1 MNGTCHLRILIGSAL
16 ARSVALEVV
25 DQSLAVVAQ
34 VTEVNSLTTL
44 AEEKE
49 AIEDAEQLG
58 GRLVNSKN
66 GS

>member
-1 MNGTCHLRILIGSAL
+1 MNGTCHLRILVGSAL

-25 DQSLAVVAQ
+25 DQSLAIVSQ
-34 VTEVNSLTTL
+34 ITEVDGLATL

-49 AIEDAEQLG
+49 AIKDAEQLG
-58 GRLVNSKN
+58 GRLMNTGN